1 MDYVPTATMQRV
13 HNSQAF
19 GRYVVGPVG
28 SGKTTG
34 SIMDLLMIAARQEKA
49 RDGLRYTRIALVRN
63 TLQQLRTTLL
73 PDILQLLK
81 GAAEYHVSTS
91 TIRVRTNEIHSDWIM
106 MPLDTPDDQRRLLS
120 TQLTMVYVNEFREV
134 PQSLVAAMS
143 GRVGRFPS
151 MTIGITPTRFGILA
165 DSNPYADGSEWHKF
179 LELEPNPDHI
189 LFRQPSGM
197 SPEAEN
203 RENLPDGYYER
214 LVSSHSEDWV
224 KSHVHGLNSDDLAGL
239 AVFKAS
245 FSRERHVDMDGLQVN
260 RFRPL
265 MIGMDFGRT
274 PAAVVTQ
281 VNTQGRLCALHEE
294 TSENMGL
301 QQFLRSKLRPLLTG
315 DRFGGLKSFI
325 VADPAGR
332 IRSQATESTLFDTL
346 REEGFIAVPA
356 PSNDI
361 SVRLRAVE
369 KLLLEG
375 APQGLVIDGKACPQL
390 VNALASGYRYKRK
403 KNGDAEDSP
412 EKLHPVS
419 DLADSLQYACLGV
432 GSDLTGKIVNREKIL
447 SRPRRPP
454 MPVGAWT

>member
-1 MDYVPTATMQRV
+1 MDYIPTPTMRRF
-13 HNSQAF
+13 HNSPAF

-34 SIMDLLMIAARQEKA
+34 SIMELLMVAARQEKA

-91 TIRVRTNEIHSDWIM
+91 TIRVRTNEIWSDWIM

-120 TQLTMVYVNEFREV
+120 TQLTMVYVNEFREI
-134 PQSLVAAMS
+134 PQQLVAAMS

-151 MTIGITPTRFGILA
+151 MTLGVTPTRFGIIG

-179 LELEPNPDHI
+179 LEAEPNAEHI

-197 SPEAEN
+197 SAEGEN

-214 LVSSHSEDWV
+214 LVASHSEDWV

-245 FSRERHVDMDGLQVN
+245 FNRERHVDMEGLEVN

-274 PAAVVTQ
+274 PTAIITQ
-281 VNTQGRLCALHEE
+281 VDTRGRLVVLHEE

-301 QQFLRSKLRPLLTG
+301 QQFLRAKLRPVLTS
-315 DRFGGLKSFI
+315 DRFAGLKSFI

-332 IRSQATESTLFDTL
+332 IRSQATEQTLFDTL
-346 REEGFIAVPA
+346 REEGYIAVPA

-361 SVRLRAVE
+361 AVRLRAVE
-369 KLLLEG
+369 KLLLES
-375 APQGLVIDGKACPQL
+375 APQGMIIDGKACPQL
-390 VNALASGYRYKRK
+390 VSALASGYKYKRK
-403 KNGDAEDSP
+403 RNGEAEDTP
-412 EKLHPVS
+412 DKLHPIS

-432 GSDLTGKIVNREKIL
+432 GSDLTGKIVSRDKL
-447 SRPRRPP
+447 MGRPRRQS
-454 MPVGAWT
+454 MPAGAWT